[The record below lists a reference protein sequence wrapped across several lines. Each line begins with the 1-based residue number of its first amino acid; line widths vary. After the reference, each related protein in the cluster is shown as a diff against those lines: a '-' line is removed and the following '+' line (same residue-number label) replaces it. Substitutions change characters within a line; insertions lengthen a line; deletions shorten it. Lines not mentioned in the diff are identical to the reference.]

1 MKRVPVI
8 KTFLLSL
15 ISVLWLSLPAKAQ
28 AQIPTNAQAQI
39 LNESDT
45 LFRPDIFKIIAEPG
59 ITLSTVAIKQ
69 SSHITKTV
77 NNYIANASKKRLS
90 GFRVRIF
97 FDNKQD
103 ARDMSLN
110 LENSFR
116 ELYPGIGVYRTYTN
130 PYFKVTVGD
139 FRNRSD
145 AMKLFKE
152 IERVYPSAFIVRE
165 QINFPPL

>member
-8 KTFLLSL
+8 KTMLLSL
-15 ISVLWLSLPAKAQ
+15 ISVLWLS
-28 AQIPTNAQAQI
+28 IPVNAQAQVQTSVQTQI
-39 LNESDT
+39 HNESDT
-45 LFRPDIFKIIAEPG
+45 LFKPDIFKIVAEPG
-59 ITLSTVAIKQ
+59 RTNSTVTIRQ
-69 SSHITKTV
+69 SNHITNTV
-77 NNYIANASKKRLS
+77 NNYIANASKKRLN

-103 ARDMSLN
+103 AREISLN

-116 ELYPGIGVYRTYTN
+116 ELYPGVGVYRTYTN

-145 AMKLFKE
+145 AMRLFKE

>member
-1 MKRVPVI
+1 MHFKKIANMKRVPVM
-8 KTFLLSL
+8 KTILLSL
-15 ISVLWLSLPAKAQ
+15 ISVFWLSLSA
-28 AQIPTNAQAQI
+28 NAQAQT
-39 LNESDT
+39 LNASDT
-45 LFRPDIFKIIAEPG
+45 LFRSDIFKTIAEPG
-59 ITLSTVAIKQ
+59 RTNSTVTIKQ
-69 SSHITKTV
+69 SSHITNTV
-77 NNYIANASKKRLS
+77 NNYIANASKKRLT

-103 ARDMSLN
+103 AREVSLN

-116 ELYPGIGVYRTYTN
+116 ELYPGVGVYRTYTN

-152 IERVYPSAFIVRE
+152 IERIYPSAFIVRE
-165 QINFPPL
+165 TINFPPL

>member
-1 MKRVPVI
+1 MKRVPLI

-15 ISVLWLSLPAKAQ
+15 ISVLWLSLPA
-28 AQIPTNAQAQI
+28 NAQAQI

-45 LFRPDIFKIIAEPG
+45 LFRSDIFKIIAEPG

-90 GFRVRIF
+90 GFRIRIF

-103 ARDMSLN
+103 ARDKSLN

-116 ELYPGIGVYRTYTN
+116 ELYPGVGAYRTYTN

-152 IERVYPSAFIVRE
+152 IENIYPSAFIVRE